1 MTTTFKSLAIVA
13 GLFFVA
19 EACETTPDGG
29 EKSEVQL
36 SLSANSMEFDENNL
50 QNNTFTVSSNVSW
63 YAEGDKQ
70 SLKFEPE
77 EGTSGETEVTV
88 TGIDPG
94 MTGTITVT
102 TIRRNVDDVIRTA
115 EITVSR
121 AKAEPKNYAWAEMPA
136 VNVKKANYK
145 QVTHYANTVKTY
157 KYVRNYSACY
167 DTERHNPMWV
177 AYPLHECYLEGGWTR
192 TKPDPWRPD
201 PKFKQDEQSV
211 IYGSDWKDWPWEKEY
226 SDDFVISND
235 PHQFWSESRSGQ
247 RYGRGHLLR
256 SADRG
261 GHNTELNKQTFYPT
275 NIAPEKF
282 RYPKIHEALEFAL
295 PDDWTCKDT
304 IYVVAGCYYGDD
316 SHTVDDACTGQKRS
330 DISKECKV
338 PVAQYKVYLRT
349 KKGNTGKPIQ
359 ECFAWELMAIGF
371 WLEQDVEN
379 LGQDE
384 SRTDISEFAMSVDEI
399 EKKIGYEF
407 EFFPEAPDEV
417 TAEYNLS
424 DWGLK

>member
-77 EGTSGETEVTV
+77 DGTSGETEVTV

-177 AYPLHECYLEGGWTR
+177 AYPLHECYLEGWGR
-192 TKPDPWRPD
+192 TTPDPWQAD
-201 PKFKQDEQSV
+201 PEFSEDEQSI
-211 IYGSDWKDWPWEKEY
+211 IYEKDVAGY
-226 SDDFVISND
+226 
-235 PHQFWSESRSGQ
+235 QYWSAIGFEWDQSGFT
-247 RYGRGHLLR
+247 RGHLLR
-256 SADRG
+256 SDDRRG
-261 GHNTELNKQTFYPT
+261 AGETINIQTFYPT
-275 NIAPEKF
+275 NIAPEEF
-282 RYPKIHEALEFAL
+282 VYPDIHGELERL
-295 PDDWTCKDT
+295 LSSKWICKDT
-304 IYVVAGCYYGDD
+304 IYVVSGCWYDENNQYKAW
-316 SHTVDDACTGQKRS
+316 DASSWGNKSQY
-330 DISKECKV
+330 SKECIV
-338 PVAQYKVYLRT
+338 PNYQYKIYLRT
-349 KKGNTGKPIQ
+349 KTGNTGKSVQ
-359 ECFAWELMAIGF
+359 ECSADELMAIGF
-371 WLEQDVEN
+371 WLPQ
-379 LGQDE
+379 GPASE
-384 SRTDISEFAMSVDEI
+384 SAAPDLSEFAKSVDDI
-399 EKKIGYEF
+399 ESLTGKEF
-407 EFFPEAPDEV
+407 EFVPEAPDEV
-417 TAEYNLS
+417 TAAYNLS